1 MVVPEKFFDI
11 EFNKAMAFGYRT
23 EDVDEFVTKA
33 IEIIKALQEENQEL
47 TEKMSVLAESLEK
60 YREDEE
66 SLRAALIG
74 AQKLGDSMVREARQK
89 ADDILQDANE
99 QAEQILYAA
108 RRREENQRAGL
119 EQIKQE
125 VSDFKSRLIEIYR
138 QHIELIRELPTVEEE
153 EEVPEQQE
161 QEAQQVQQTG
171 EEAPLQMPEPEEG
184 IAAAAENEPAALN
197 QSTPEGGKGGQGG
210 QGGQANLSPA
220 GFQISFD
227 RFEDDFKPEQKESV
241 SDAAQRISSSSRY
254 EKPSSDPYAGMKKD
268 SSKFGPLK
276 FGAGYEVTR
285 DEHKKKR

>member
-1 MVVPEKFFDI
+1 MVTSQEIMEKH
-11 EFNKAMAFGYRT
+11 FNKGKMFGYR
-23 EDVDEFVTKA
+23 VDEVDSFLDSVA
-33 IEIIKALQEENQEL
+33 RSIQEL
-47 TEKMSVLAESLEK
+47 ESRNHSLEIQIQELNGK
-60 YREDEE
+60 MQHYQEDEE
-66 SLRAALIG
+66 SLRSALVG

-161 QEAQQVQQTG
+161 QEQEAQQVQQTG

-197 QSTPEGGKGGQGG
+197 QSTPEGGKGG

-268 SSKFGPLK
+268 SSTFGPLK

>member
-1 MVVPEKFFDI
+1 MVTSQEIMEKH
-11 EFNKAMAFGYRT
+11 FNKGKMFGYR
-23 EDVDEFVTKA
+23 VDEVDSFLDAVA
-33 IEIIKALQEENQEL
+33 RSIQEL
-47 TEKMSVLAESLEK
+47 ESRNHSLEFQIQELNGK
-60 YREDEE
+60 MQHYQEDEE
-66 SLRAALIG
+66 SLRSALVG
-74 AQKLGDSMVREARQK
+74 AQKLGDSMIREARQK

-153 EEVPEQQE
+153 EVVPEQQE
-161 QEAQQVQQTG
+161 QEIQQAG
-171 EEAPLQMPEPEEG
+171 EEEASLQVLEPEEG
-184 IAAAAENEPAALN
+184 SAAAAVAENEPVALN
-197 QSTPEGGKGGQGG
+197 QATPEGGKGGQVS
-210 QGGQANLSPA
+210 LSPA

-254 EKPSSDPYAGMKKD
+254 EKSSSDPYAGMKKD